1 MAVDAFIDPL
11 LKNAT
16 AGLFR
21 CYCDVGIIH
30 GIQNQEARTGS
41 IFDLI
46 FNLFNGN
53 AFSSDV
59 TFGSANSGSNI
70 SGSTFGGS
78 TATPPV

>member
-1 MAVDAFIDPL
+1 M
-11 LKNAT
+11 
-16 AGLFR
+16 
-21 CYCDVGIIH
+21 
-30 GIQNQEARTGS
+30 GS

-53 AFSSDV
+53 GFSSDV

>member
-1 MAVDAFIDPL
+1 M
-11 LKNAT
+11 
-16 AGLFR
+16 
-21 CYCDVGIIH
+21 
-30 GIQNQEARTGS
+30 GS

-70 SGSTFGGS
+70 SGSIFGGS